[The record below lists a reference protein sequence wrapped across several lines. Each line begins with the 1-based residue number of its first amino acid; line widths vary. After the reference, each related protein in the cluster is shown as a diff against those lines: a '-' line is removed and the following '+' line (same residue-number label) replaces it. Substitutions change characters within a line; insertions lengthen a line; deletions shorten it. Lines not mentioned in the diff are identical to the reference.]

1 MYTSCSPFWIYHH
14 SLMILVFPRAGWE
27 VATTRWTY
35 KTGQD
40 ISITSG
46 CPDTA
51 ARCRAVQPRG
61 WRASTST
68 WPEWGILA
76 TCYWSPGQS
85 GGAWPPAGGPPSSQ
99 PGRACRCPWPWP
111 GHRHTAPGRRPGGP
125 RLDTAWQGNWEVQVL
140 QGTLQLK
147 EGLTG
152 SGLMEMEAA
161 GNVWLSELG

>member
-1 MYTSCSPFWIYHH
+1 
-14 SLMILVFPRAGWE
+14 MILVYPRAGSV
-27 VATTRWTY
+27 VASSNLLPLGGITRQDR
-35 KTGQD
+35 TGQD

-68 WPEWGILA
+68 WPEWGSLD

-99 PGRACRCPWPWP
+99 PGRACHCPWPWP

-125 RLDTAWQGNWEVQVL
+125 RLDTAWQGVDSGNWKVLVLVL

-161 GNVWLSELG
+161 GTVWLSELG